1 MIGNLLPGLARLRR
15 YERGWLR
22 GDLLAGVTVA
32 AYLVP
37 QVMAYAAVAGLP
49 AVVGLWAVVASLP
62 VYALLGSSRQLS
74 VGPESTTA
82 LMTAAAVGPL
92 AAGDPARYAALAAT
106 LALLVGGLCLLASFG
121 RLGFLADL
129 LSRPVLVGYLAGIAM
144 IMIVSQLGKVT
155 RVAVD
160 GDSFVTDLASF
171 VRHVGTVHG
180 PTLALAAGVLVFL
193 LVADRLFRAAP
204 VPLVGMLAATAVVA
218 AFGLRGHGIAV
229 VGQIPAG
236 LPAPRF
242 PPVSAAPAAA
252 LLLPAVGVAI
262 VGFSDNVLTA
272 RAFASRNR
280 YPIDANA
287 ELRALGVANLAAG
300 LWRGFPVSSSGSRTV
315 LGDALGSRSQL
326 YSLVA
331 LATALVGLLLFRPV
345 LSAFPIPALGALVVY
360 AAVRLVELGEFRR
373 FAAFRRSELLL
384 ALGTVAGVLL
394 LGVLYGVLLAVGL
407 SILDLLRRVARPHDG
422 ILGYVPGVAGMHDI
436 DDYPQTTTVPGLV
449 VYRYD
454 APLCF
459 INAEDFSRRALT
471 AARSADPPAEWF
483 VLNAEANV
491 EVDITSVDA
500 LDGLRGAGRSRGGL
514 RDGPGQARTARGPG
528 RGGLGRPG
536 GRGPDLHDPAD
547 RRAGVPRLV
556 RRPARPP
563 AAGLHLT
570 VRERSPAATGLHL
583 SVRGR
588 SLPAAPGPRA
598 GMRRPKVPTVPGHPA
613 VAAGPLMPVCCT
625 EASRGGHRS

>member
-1 MIGNLLPGLARLRR
+1 VIGNLLPGLVRLRR
-15 YERGWLR
+15 YERAWLR

-331 LATALVGLLLFRPV
+331 LGTALAGLLLLRPV

-459 INAEDFSRRALT
+459 INAEDFSRRALA

-500 LDGLRGAGRSRGGL
+500 LDGLRAEL
-514 RDGPGQARTARGPG
+514 A
-528 RGGLGRPG
+528 GLGVVFAMARVKHEL
-536 GRGPDLHDPAD
+536 RADLA
-547 RRAGVPRLV
+547 
-556 RRPARPP
+556 
-563 AAGLHLT
+563 AAGLVGRVGEDRIFMTLPT
-570 VRERSPAATGLHL
+570 AVQAYLAWYAARH
-583 SVRGR
+583 GR
-588 SLPAAPGPRA
+588 PPPGF
-598 GMRRPKVPTVPGHPA
+598 T
-613 VAAGPLMPVCCT
+613 
-625 EASRGGHRS
+625 